1 MELTLRGHD
10 FLSHSVDVYVR
21 GDRLLTSLYHY
32 LSNVLSLSQ
41 TLTKTCYKLCVTGV
55 IRLTVTF
62 VSNLLV

>member
-41 TLTKTCYKLCVTGV
+41 TLTKTCYKFCVTGLSYCN
-55 IRLTVTF
+55 IRF
-62 VSNLLV
+62 